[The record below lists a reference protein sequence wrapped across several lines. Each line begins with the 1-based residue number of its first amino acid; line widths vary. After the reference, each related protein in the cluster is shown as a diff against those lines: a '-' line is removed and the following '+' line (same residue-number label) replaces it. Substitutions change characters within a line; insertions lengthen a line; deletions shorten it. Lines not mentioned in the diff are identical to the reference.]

1 MPEPARLQKLPFLSE
16 PSWEPAAAGLRRGHA
31 ARSSSGLQKS
41 PDFGAASGAASPGR
55 GVDLVQ
61 LHEEPRPRSP
71 SWHPAVSPCGTPP
84 CPRVTERGAPRAAGC
99 SKHSGAAAGFSVPRG
114 RAVRAPFAWR
124 LVSRRKLISL
134 ICPRRARP
142 EPVPLAA
149 PPPCSHRGG
158 HPVLSV
164 CPSLCTH
171 PSVCPSVLG
180 CVAPG
185 GSRRGDR
192 KERKRSCQQRPR
204 AKIREGQRL
213 GVI

>member
-16 PSWEPAAAGLRRGHA
+16 PGWEPAATGLQRGHT

-41 PDFGAASGAASPGR
+41 PNFGAASGAASPGR

-71 SWHPAVSPCGTPP
+71 SWHPAVSPCGTQR
-84 CPRVTERGAPRAAGC
+84 CPHVARHTVTKRVTKRGALSTAGC
-99 SKHSGAAAGFSVPRG
+99 SKRGGAAAGFSVLRG
-114 RAVRAPFAWR
+114 RVVRAPFAWR

-142 EPVPLAA
+142 EPVPLVA
-149 PPPCSHRGG
+149 PPPCSHRGD

-164 CPSLCTH
+164 HPSLCTR
-171 PSVCPSVLG
+171 PSVLG

-185 GSRRGDR
+185 GS
-192 KERKRSCQQRPR
+192 Q
-204 AKIREGQRL
+204 
-213 GVI
+213 